1 MDLSNRIALEQT
13 RDFFVFQCFTGL
25 RYSDLQKLK
34 KSNVIQEGGEYCLDV
49 LTQKD
54 KDRVHYKLPKNAVL
68 IYLKYEEFEYDDN
81 ALFPVLSNQKY
92 NEHLKELGVMAEIE
106 GEYVDYQCRLS
117 EVEEVHS
124 LRSDLQSHDARRTFV
139 VIALNK
145 GIDLTTIALL
155 TSHSDLK
162 AMRPYVQ
169 LNDKGK
175 DRVIDAVNEE
185 FA

>member
-1 MDLSNRIALEQT
+1 M
-13 RDFFVFQCFTGL
+13 
-25 RYSDLQKLK
+25 
-34 KSNVIQEGGEYCLDV
+34 
-49 LTQKD
+49 
-54 KDRVHYKLPKNAVL
+54 
-68 IYLKYEEFEYDDN
+68 
-81 ALFPVLSNQKY
+81 
-92 NEHLKELGVMAEIE
+92 KELGEIAGIE

-117 EVEEVHS
+117 KIEEVYS
-124 LRSDLQSHDARRTFV
+124 LRRDMQSHDARRTFV